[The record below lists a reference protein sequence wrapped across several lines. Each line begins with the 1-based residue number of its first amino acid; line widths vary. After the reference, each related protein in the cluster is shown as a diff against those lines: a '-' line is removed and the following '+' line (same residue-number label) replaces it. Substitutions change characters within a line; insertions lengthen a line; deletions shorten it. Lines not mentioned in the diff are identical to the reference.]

1 MAMHMALRAPVQ
13 LFSRVI
19 LQVGLLYQTVSLQQ
33 NLTHKTA
40 FNEVSPFIEPPIFFE
55 ENIMSDPA

>member
-19 LQVGLLYQTVSLQQ
+19 LQAGLLYQTVSLQQ
-33 NLTHKTA
+33 NLIHKTA
-40 FNEVSPFIEPPIFFE
+40 FNEVSPFIGPPIFFE
-55 ENIMSDPA
+55 ENINV